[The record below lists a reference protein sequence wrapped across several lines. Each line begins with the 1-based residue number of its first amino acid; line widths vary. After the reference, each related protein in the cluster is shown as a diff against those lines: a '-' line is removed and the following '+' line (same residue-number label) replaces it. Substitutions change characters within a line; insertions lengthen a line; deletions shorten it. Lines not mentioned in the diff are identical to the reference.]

1 MINGCG
7 VCVVMP
13 AYNAEATLKRTYD
26 EIPFDLVDRV
36 ILVDDWSSDATAK
49 ISTLLGAETI
59 VHDQNL
65 GYGANQKTCYRTALK
80 GDEQIFIML
89 HPDYQYTPKLIPAM
103 ASLIGS
109 GLYDVVLGSRI
120 LSKGAIE
127 GGMPRY
133 KYVANRFLTF
143 VQNLLIGHKLSEYHT
158 GYRAFHR
165 RVLRSLPFEQ
175 NSDDFLF
182 DNQIMLQIIFSGF
195 RIGEVTCPT
204 HYFPEASS
212 ISFGRSVRY
221 GLGVLWVTAQ
231 GVAHRL
237 GLSVPGFLRGLT
249 DGDFDPNRSHG
260 SGK

>member
-1 MINGCG
+1 LINDLG

-13 AYNAEATLKRTYD
+13 AYNAEKTLERTFQ
-26 EIPFDLVDRV
+26 EIPRDLVDRV
-36 ILVDDWSSDATAK
+36 LLVDDGSLDATAE
-49 ISTLLGAETI
+49 ISERLGVETI
-59 VHDQNL
+59 VHDRNL
-65 GYGANQKTCYRTALK
+65 GYGANQKTCYRAALK
-80 GDEQIFIML
+80 GDEQIIIML

-103 ASLIGS
+103 AWLIGS

-120 LSKGAIE
+120 LSKGALE

-133 KYVANRFLTF
+133 KYVANRFLTL

-165 RVLRSLPFEQ
+165 RVLRSIPLAA

-182 DNQIMLQIIFSGF
+182 DNQIMVQVIKSGY

-212 ISFGRSVRY
+212 VSFGQSIRY
-221 GLGVLWVTAQ
+221 GVGVLWVTAQ
-231 GVAHRL
+231 AFGHRL
-237 GLSVPGFLRGLT
+237 GLVRPRFLRSVDEETRGRT
-249 DGDFDPNRSHG
+249 
-260 SGK
+260 